1 MKTLKITFIALGL
14 LISAHAFSQ
23 KEIVITEQNV
33 DMLKGNQPAFVV
45 VIPKA
50 SANLIQESWSKI
62 IRQNT
67 KAKVQ
72 QEGAVFSIAGTRI
85 IEIYNDPINVYSS
98 TIQLDASVKLITLVE
113 IDNAFL
119 GADSKNSN
127 ENYKNAYDNLK
138 KFIYYYAIKE
148 YKNSV
153 SKELEIENT
162 KIQNLAN
169 KIFDLEKQQ
178 TTLQKNIRTNE
189 QYIKKSEGLIS
200 SLEKTLKTVDS
211 EINKYQVSLSSA
223 SEGDKKDLN
232 KLLSKKQKEKGTTE
246 GKLENE
252 HNKVF
257 DYQAK
262 INELNK
268 TSENNVKSQKETKE
282 NIDRQIITIHNYT
295 DKLNNIR

>member
-1 MKTLKITFIALGL
+1 MKTLKTSLITLGF
-14 LISAHAFSQ
+14 LISANTFSQ
-23 KEIVITEQNV
+23 EKIEITEQNV

-45 VIPKA
+45 IIPKA
-50 SANLIQESWSKI
+50 SANQIHDSWAKK

-67 KAKVQ
+67 KSKI
-72 QEGAVFSIAGTRI
+72 QENGAVFSITGTRI
-85 IEIYNDPINVYSS
+85 FDIYSYPINVYSS
-98 TIQLDASVKLITLVE
+98 TIQLDASVKLITLIE
-113 IDNAFL
+113 IDNTFL

-127 ENYKNAYDNLK
+127 ENFKKAYDNIK

-162 KIQNLAN
+162 KLQNLADQL
-169 KIFDLEKQQ
+169 FDLEKQN
-178 TTLQKNIRTNE
+178 TTLQKNIKTNE
-189 QYIKKSEGLIS
+189 QYLKKSEGLIS
-200 SLEKTLKTVDS
+200 SLEKTLETVVS
-211 EINKYQVSLSSA
+211 EIDKYQTSLSSA

-232 KLLSKKQKEKGTTE
+232 KLLSKKQKEKNNTE

-262 INELNK
+262 INELSK
-268 TSENNVKSQKETKE
+268 TSESNIKSQKETKE
-282 NIDRQIITIHNYT
+282 NIDRQIITIHNFT
-295 DKLNNIR
+295 DKLNNIS

>member
-1 MKTLKITFIALGL
+1 MKTLKITFIALGF
-14 LISAHAFSQ
+14 LISAHALSQ
-23 KEIVITEQNV
+23 EEIVITEQNI

-85 IEIYNDPINVYSS
+85 IEIYTDPINVYSS
-98 TIQLDASVKLITLVE
+98 AVQLDASVKLITLVK

-127 ENYKNAYDNLK
+127 ENYKKAYDNIK

-162 KIQNLAN
+162 KLQNLAN

-232 KLLSKKQKEKGTTE
+232 KLLSKKQKEKKTTE

-262 INELNK
+262 INELTK